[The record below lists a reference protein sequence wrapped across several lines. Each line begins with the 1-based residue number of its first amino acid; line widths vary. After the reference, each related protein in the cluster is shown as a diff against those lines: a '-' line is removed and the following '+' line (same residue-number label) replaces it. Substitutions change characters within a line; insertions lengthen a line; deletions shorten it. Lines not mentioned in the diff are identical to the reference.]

1 MKKMKRIILKWY
13 CLAMLVVIVFMACAG
28 TKLTDIQVDESRRGK
43 PVSNILVIGVTYKEN
58 EQVRR
63 SFEDRFVAQLKAAG
77 VMAISSG
84 DAISIPSDLMLKK
97 EQILKA
103 ANEFNNDA
111 VIITH
116 VAPKEVKESYTRSYE
131 GYYIYYGE
139 VYSSAHRHDYSSTR
153 TYHRLAT
160 KQKAKDAS
168 YLRACHECDLL
179 HRLGTLS
186 EGQVAVWVRC
196 GAVLHQKKPYSFDRS
211 LALTIG
217 GLILFAMA
225 NSYPLL
231 AIKSG
236 SLQQATTLLGSV
248 HVLLGAGVWHIALLV
263 FLTAILFPFLEL
275 VLMFIV
281 LVSLKMKK
289 QVRNLPL
296 MLVFVQAIRPWGMME
311 VFMLGILVSVVKL
324 VKMVKVIPGIS
335 LYALAVLIFVIAA
348 ITTTFDTNE
357 AWDTLKGDQ

>member
-1 MKKMKRIILKWY
+1 M
-13 CLAMLVVIVFMACAG
+13 
-28 TKLTDIQVDESRRGK
+28 
-43 PVSNILVIGVTYKEN
+43 
-58 EQVRR
+58 
-63 SFEDRFVAQLKAAG
+63 
-77 VMAISSG
+77 
-84 DAISIPSDLMLKK
+84 
-97 EQILKA
+97 
-103 ANEFNNDA
+103 
-111 VIITH
+111 
-116 VAPKEVKESYTRSYE
+116 
-131 GYYIYYGE
+131 
-139 VYSSAHRHDYSSTR
+139 
-153 TYHRLAT
+153 
-160 KQKAKDAS
+160 QKAKDAS
-168 YLRACHECDLL
+168 YLMACHECDLL

-186 EGQVAVWVRC
+186 EGQVAVCVRC
-196 GAVLHQKKPYSFDRS
+196 GAVLHQKKPNSFDRS
-211 LALTIG
+211 LALTIA

-225 NSYPLL
+225 NAYPLI